1 MTRSVSARRITI
13 AGVVLTLGG
22 IVLILTIDQ
31 PVFVGSQAADVGL
44 GLASSVG
51 FVVKYTVFGLGIV
64 LLGTSP
70 VARMIEQRFPLPP
83 MGSQSDPYP
92 IPDSPSA
99 AAASCGGSSSNAPLR
114 SATPCARHDM

>member
-1 MTRSVSARRITI
+1 MRTFASARRIAV
-13 AGVVLTLGG
+13 AGVVLTLVG

-70 VARMIEQRFPLPP
+70 VARMIEQRFPLH
-83 MGSQSDPYP
+83 SSDTEVDT
-92 IPDSPSA
+92 DS
-99 AAASCGGSSSNAPLR
+99 
-114 SATPCARHDM
+114 